1 MMKKFNVIDL
11 FCGCGGFS
19 KGFEEAGFNICFGID
34 MWKDATVTY
43 QHNFSN
49 AVVLNEDITK
59 NFRRGHFENVQFTGH

>member
-43 QHNFSN
+43 PNIH
-49 AVVLNEDITK
+49 IWIPP
-59 NFRRGHFENVQFTGH
+59 

>member
-1 MMKKFNVIDL
+1 MKKFNVIDL

-49 AVVLNEDITK
+49 AVVLNEDIT
-59 NFRRGHFENVQFTGH
+59 

>member
-1 MMKKFNVIDL
+1 
-11 FCGCGGFS
+11 
-19 KGFEEAGFNICFGID
+19 

-59 NFRRGHFENVQFTGH
+59 ISGEDILKMLQFTGH